1 MARTW
6 PLIERDLE
14 FRTIQAA
21 LDSETADLGV
31 VLTGDP
37 GVGKTTLARYATGSM
52 PGQVRWVAGTES
64 ARSIPLGAFAH
75 LVGPTTATD
84 PVTFMSAARESL
96 LAGGDTVIGVDDA
109 HLLDEL
115 SATLLHQLAIDRAV
129 RIIATV
135 RSGETV
141 PDAVTSLWKDRHLV
155 RIVLS
160 PFSKTQSLELIES
173 VLGGRLEG
181 LSADVIWDASGG
193 NALFLHHLVE
203 GALESGALRQVRG
216 VWQLRGRAAVT
227 SELASLLEGRIEQ
240 LDDDALSVL
249 KLLTFCEPLDLDVLC
264 ELAGEA
270 AVDDAEARGLIRVA
284 RDGQH
289 FDVHYT
295 HPLFGDVIRRRLGI
309 ASARRLRG
317 RLVTALLADGVTTA
331 SERIRLAEL
340 SLDSDQSLDVELFRA
355 AAHDAIALAN
365 LPLGERFA
373 EAALTG
379 GGGLA
384 AADLLARALLWQG
397 RAEDSDAVLTAF
409 DPATLDQLQLVQ
421 WGLTRVGNLF
431 WSMGDSDRADEVL
444 ELVSSRVDHPA
455 LLLVVEG
462 MSSACAL
469 FEGRLEEG
477 LRRAQVVLD
486 SPSASPWAVE
496 WACFSG
502 GLARAL
508 SGRGD
513 EVAALAERGQ
523 AVESK
528 TDGLLRFPTGFGEIL
543 GLTLTGGFD
552 VAQQRA
558 GRYLAFST
566 AGQFLGWALANIVM
580 GTVDL
585 ARGRLRESA
594 ARYEQSL
601 AALDTTA
608 GAAWGFP
615 AQIGLVQSYA
625 ALGKADAAQ
634 RVLTDARGRTGRYV
648 AVFDPQLELAA
659 AWVAASQGVTG
670 EATARARL
678 AADSASVAG
687 QFAVEAEAL
696 HAAARFGDD
705 TVTARLSDLMGRV
718 DGVLVGAYARH
729 AAAVASGDGA
739 FLDRSATEFEELGAI
754 ASAADASAQAASAHS
769 GAGERAA
776 LATSSARANRLAA
789 MCGGLRTPA
798 MVAAANPL
806 PLTAREREIGTL
818 VAAGLSNRSI
828 AERLTV
834 SVRTVEGHIYRA
846 CTKLDLTDRADLATL
861 LSGRSRET

>member
-6 PLIERDLE
+6 PLIERERE
-14 FRTIQAA
+14 FNTIRSA
-21 LDSETADLGV
+21 LASEAPDLGV
-31 VLTGDP
+31 VLTGEP

-52 PGQVRWVAGTES
+52 HVQVRWVAGTES

-75 LVGPTTATD
+75 LVGPTTGTD

-115 SATLLHQLAIDRAV
+115 SATLLHQLAIDRVV

-135 RSGETV
+135 RSGEVV

-173 VLGGRLEG
+173 VLGGQLEG

-240 LDDDALSVL
+240 LDESALQVL
-249 KLLTFCEPLDLDVLC
+249 KFLTFCEPIDLDVLC
-264 ELAGEA
+264 GLTGEE
-270 AVDDAEARGLIRVA
+270 AVDDAEARGLVRIA
-284 RDGQH
+284 REGQH

-295 HPLFGDVIRRRLGI
+295 HPLFGDVVRRRLGV
-309 ASARRLRG
+309 ASSRRLRG
-317 RLVTALLADGVTTA
+317 KLVKALLAGGVSTA

-340 SLDSDQSLDVELFRA
+340 SLDSDQTVDVDLFRT
-355 AAHDAIALAN
+355 AAHDAISLAN
-365 LPLGERFA
+365 VPLGERFA
-373 EAALTG
+373 QAALDG

-397 RAEDSDAVLTAF
+397 SAEAADDTLTAF
-409 DPATLDQLQLVQ
+409 DPADFDQVQLVQ
-421 WGLTRVGNLF
+421 WGLTRISNLF
-431 WSMGDSDRADEVL
+431 WSMGDSDRADDVL
-444 ELVSSRVDHPA
+444 SLVSERVDHPA
-455 LLLVVEG
+455 LALVVEG
-462 MSSACAL
+462 IRSACAL
-469 FEGRLEEG
+469 FEGRLNEA
-477 LRRAQVVLD
+477 LTRAQLVLD
-486 SPSASPWAVE
+486 SHGASPWAVE
-496 WACFSG
+496 WACFGG

-508 SGRGD
+508 AGRGD
-513 EVAALAERGQ
+513 EVAELAERGQ

-528 TDGLLRFPTGFGEIL
+528 TDGLLRFPAGFGEVL
-543 GLTLTGGFD
+543 GLTLTGRFD
-552 VAQQRA
+552 TAEQRA
-558 GRYLAFST
+558 GRYLEFST

-585 ARGRLRESA
+585 ARGRLQEAVGRC
-594 ARYEQSL
+594 EQSL

-608 GAAWGFP
+608 AAAWGFP
-615 AQIGLVQSYA
+615 ARIVLAQSYA
-625 ALGKADAAQ
+625 GLGRTEDARRVLADARQ
-634 RVLTDARGRTGRYV
+634 RAGRYV
-648 AVFDPQLELAA
+648 AVFEPQLLLTA
-659 AWVAASQGVTG
+659 AWVAAAQGVTG
-670 EATARARL
+670 AAVARARV
-678 AADSASVAG
+678 AADAAAEAG
-687 QFAVEAEAL
+687 QFAIEAEAL
-696 HAAARFGDD
+696 HTAARFGDD
-705 TVTARLSDLMGRV
+705 TVTARLSELASEI
-718 DGVLVGAYARH
+718 DGSLVGVYARH
-729 AAAVASGDGA
+729 ADAVAAGDGSG
-739 FLDRSATEFEELGAI
+739 LDAAAAEFDSAGALL
-754 ASAADASAQAASAHS
+754 SAADAAAQAATAHD
-769 GAGERAA
+769 GAGDRVA
-776 LATSSARANRLAA
+776 LATSSARAQRLSAL
-789 MCGGLRTPA
+789 CGGLRTPA
-798 MVAAANPL
+798 MVVAAHPL
-806 PLTAREREIGTL
+806 PLTVREREIANL
-818 VAAGLSNRSI
+818 VAAGLSNKSI

-861 LSGRSRET
+861 LAGEA